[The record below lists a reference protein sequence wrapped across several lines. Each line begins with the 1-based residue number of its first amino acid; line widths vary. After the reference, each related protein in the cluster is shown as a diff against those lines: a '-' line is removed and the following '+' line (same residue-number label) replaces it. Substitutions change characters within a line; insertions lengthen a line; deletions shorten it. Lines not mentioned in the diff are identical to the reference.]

1 MILKLVDDYV
11 IICLIN
17 IRKLLIKNVILLK
30 GNSCVFDIVVLF
42 KLLYYFYFDVDEK
55 ERFLY
60 YVVFIILSVFG

>member
-42 KLLYYFYFDVDEK
+42 KLL
-55 ERFLY
+55 
-60 YVVFIILSVFG
+60 